1 MFQIGEFSKLGQV
14 SPRMLRHYDQL
25 GLLKPGHVDK
35 WTGYRYYTID
45 QLAQLHRII
54 ALKEMG
60 LSLEQIGDLLKNG
73 ENLHPDRLRG
83 MLTLARAQ
91 IEQEIHEN
99 QERLHRVEVRL
110 QQIEEGPSPYEI
122 VVKPIPA
129 QVIASIREIVPTVL
143 DVGVYCDTIYP
154 ELYAGLRALGIT
166 PLQPEITLYHQDEYT
181 ETDLDVEFAIAVHPR
196 HLHPRSDHRIRFRE
210 LPAHPTAAALIY
222 EGPFHDMLDAVLTL
236 VKWVGMNVHTFDG
249 PLRELHLS
257 GPAHDA
263 NESEN
268 LPVTELQIPIRKII
282 SPVITPRS

>member
-25 GLLKPGHVDK
+25 GLLKPGQVDK

-60 LSLEQIGDLLKNG
+60 LTLEQIGDLLKNG

-91 IEQEIHEN
+91 IEQEILEN

-110 QQIEEGPSPYEI
+110 QQIEEGPLPYEI
-122 VVKPIPA
+122 AVKPIPA
-129 QVIASIREIVPTVL
+129 QTIASIREMVPHVQ
-143 DVGVYCDTIYP
+143 DVGGYCDTIYL
-154 ELYAGLRALGIT
+154 ELYAGLRSLGIT
-166 PLQPEITLYHQDEYT
+166 PLQPEITLYHQEEYS
-181 ETDLDVEFAIAVHPR
+181 ETDLDVEFAIAVHPK
-196 HLHPRSDHRIRFRE
+196 HLKTPPDHRRIHFRE

-222 EGPFHDMLDAVLTL
+222 EGPFADMLDAVLTL
-236 VKWVGMNVHTFDG
+236 VKWVAMNGHTFDG

-263 NESEN
+263 DDGDTI
-268 LPVTELQIPIRKII
+268 PVTELQIPIRKI
-282 SPVITPRS
+282 TL